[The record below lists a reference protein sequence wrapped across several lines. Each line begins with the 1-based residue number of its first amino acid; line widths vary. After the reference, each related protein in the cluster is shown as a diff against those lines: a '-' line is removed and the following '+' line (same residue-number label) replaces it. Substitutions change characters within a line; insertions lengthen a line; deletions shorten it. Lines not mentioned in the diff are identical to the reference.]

1 MQPKLDFSVISAA
14 QLTQV
19 EFASLCGVNRVTVN
33 LWVKGKMQPH
43 RFHRDH
49 VHHTLLAL
57 ERGLTDHELPLPA
70 DLTSAQRLEQIKAIV
85 TESPQSV

>member
-19 EFASLCGVNRVTVN
+19 EFASLCAVNRVTVN

-43 RFHRDH
+43 RFHRDR
-49 VHHTLLAL
+49 VCQALRAL
-57 ERGLTDHELPLPA
+57 ERSVSNQELPLPA